1 MKKERTIIILIFV
14 LIGLLGVGI
23 FCFAYRPIFSGP
35 ISAKHADWEAF
46 GDFFWGLGTML
57 FTGLSVIVLF
67 IVNSSLNKYNENLQ
81 NKQQEFDQKLEHDR
95 QEFERKMIEWR
106 GEILKDIMS
115 QKRIDYWQEEYHQ
128 IVIRLTQGKV
138 KSDEEWLNLLRRVTV
153 LYRSM
158 QMELFQTND
167 GDSQNISQRMDR
179 INAMIIKVLNDTY
192 QAKGLKTN
200 TVFQD
205 NNAGLNY
212 LIVNLFFD
220 IFKLKQ
226 GLREEDMKRI
236 FNSENVETQQ

>member
-1 MKKERTIIILIFV
+1 MLIV
-14 LIGLLGVGI
+14 LLGVGI
-23 FCFAYRPIFSGP
+23 FCFAYRPIFSGA
-35 ISAKHADWEAF
+35 ISSSHSDWEAF

-57 FTGLSVIVLF
+57 FTALSVIVLY
-67 IVNSSLNKYNENLQ
+67 IVNNSLNTFNENLQ
-81 NKQQEFDQKLEHDR
+81 NKRQEFEQKLEQDR
-95 QEFERKMIEWR
+95 QEFERKMTERR

-128 IVIRLTQGKV
+128 IVIHLTQGKV
-138 KSDEEWLNLLRRVTV
+138 KSDEEWLNLLKRVTV

-158 QMELFQTND
+158 QMELLHTND
-167 GDSQNISQRMDR
+167 EDSQNISRRMDR

-192 QAKGLKTN
+192 QARGLKTK
-200 TVFQD
+200 TIFQD
-205 NNAGLNY
+205 NNAGINY

-236 FNSENVETQQ
+236 FNSENVETQQQ